1 MDDLLDM
8 MIADESPSQISD
20 AIKDILYS
28 KSAERLD
35 AFRPIVANS
44 MFSGEDQI
52 EVESEEEED

>member
-8 MIADESPSQISD
+8 MITDESPSQISD

-35 AFRPIVANS
+35 AFRPIVSNS
-44 MFSGEDQI
+44 MFSGQDQI
-52 EVESEEEED
+52 EVESGEEED

>member
-8 MIADESPSQISD
+8 MIADEAPSQISD